1 MADPKIFLAF
11 RQIEVIKDLS
21 PESQEVLAAFA
32 AIRAMRKDKT
42 PISINAVA
50 HRAGVSRS
58 TIYRHHDLLQAITA
72 LRSTTPRHS
81 QPTPA
86 SSDGS
91 TLLDALRLQLRQ
103 LQVQHRKEVA
113 ALKASLKDRDQA
125 LAAAHGEIHRLT
137 QTLPQRPPTST
148 D

>member
-1 MADPKIFLAF
+1 MKN
-11 RQIEVIKDLS
+11 
-21 PESQEVLAAFA
+21 AAA
-32 AIRAMRKDKT
+32 TQALRDYGKARSEETRHRIQTAIRAMRKDKT

-72 LRSTTPRHS
+72 LRGTTARHP
-81 QPTPA
+81 QPAQA

-91 TLLDALRLQLRQ
+91 TLLDALRHQLRQ

-113 ALKASLKDRDQA
+113 ALKASLKERDQA
-125 LAAAHGEIHRLT
+125 LAAADGEIHRLT
-137 QTLPQRPPTST
+137 QTLPPMPPAAT